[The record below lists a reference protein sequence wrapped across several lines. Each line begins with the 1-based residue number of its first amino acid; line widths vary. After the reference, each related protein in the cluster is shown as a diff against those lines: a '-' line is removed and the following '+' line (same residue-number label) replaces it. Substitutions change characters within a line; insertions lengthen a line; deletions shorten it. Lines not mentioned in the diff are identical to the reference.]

1 MKIRTL
7 LLAGLLLGLLAA
19 CGGAGLGQ
27 LANGGIGG
35 TGISTGP
42 ITAFGSVFVNG
53 VEYDIDQATLTRN
66 GQPASGQHEYR
77 IGEYVTIKGQINADG
92 VTGKA
97 TEVAF
102 SNELEGTVTAVSA
115 DGVLVGIMGQSI
127 RANGLTVF
135 HGFKQLAEL
144 AVGNVV
150 EVSGVRDGQDVLVAT
165 SITLK
170 QASYLPGS
178 TLEVKGITRQLDT
191 FNKTFLI
198 GGLTVDYAA
207 AVLEGFETVELANG
221 QYVEVKTLQPLQGNR
236 MLASK
241 VELEDD
247 HDHLGTGTEAELEG
261 VVTRFVSVTDFSV
274 NRQAVTT
281 TPSTRF
287 KDGAASGLALNALVE
302 VEGQVNAQGVLV
314 ADEVSVKESGSSQ
327 LLELEGRIS
336 SIDPAAREFRLLD
349 RTVTVDNFTQ
359 WEDES
364 TYAQAQMNFTHLNVG
379 DYLEL
384 KAKALENGKLL
395 ALRIQRENEDD

>member
-7 LLAGLLLGLLAA
+7 FAAVLLAVLLAA
-19 CGGAGLGQ
+19 CVGSGLGQ
-27 LANGGIGG
+27 LATGGIGG
-35 TGISTGP
+35 TGISSGP

-66 GQPASGQHEYR
+66 GQPASGQDEYR
-77 IGEYVTIKGQINADG
+77 IGEYVTVKGQINADG

-97 TEVAF
+97 SEVAF
-102 SNELEGTVTAVSA
+102 SNELEGIVTAVST
-115 DGVLVGIMGQSI
+115 DGVTVGIMGQVI
-127 RANGLTVF
+127 RVNALTVF

-144 AVGNVV
+144 VVGNVV

-170 QASYLPGS
+170 QTSYLPGS
-178 TLEVKGITRQLDT
+178 TLELKGITRQLDT
-191 FNKTFLI
+191 LNKTFQI
-198 GGLTVDYAA
+198 GGLTVDYSL
-207 AVLEGFETVELANG
+207 AVLEGFETVAFANG
-221 QYVEVKTLQPLQGNR
+221 QYVEAKTLQPLQGSR

-247 HDHLGTGTEAELEG
+247 HDRLDAGAEAELEG

-281 TPSTRF
+281 NASTRF
-287 KDGAASGLALNALVE
+287 KDGAASSLALNALVE

-327 LLELEGRIS
+327 ILELDGRIG
-336 SIDPAAREFRLLD
+336 SINAPAQEFSLLGQ
-349 RTVTVDNFTQ
+349 TVAVDGFTQ
-359 WEDES
+359 WEDDS
-364 TYAQAQMNFTHLNVG
+364 VYAQAQMNFSHLNVG

-384 KAKALENGKLL
+384 KAKDLGNGKLL